1 MLGLP
6 SGSKLSRTRVQPK
19 QSLKTFRKH
28 RAERME
34 NFEWIRTSNT
44 GYVIAASKLNLVIGI
59 FLQKFFLIRPSKRKG
74 CKGEI
79 LAQNLQRAGFEV
91 VKCDK
96 HSSRVCNP
104 CARKIRNLRSLY
116 SFVHESIQGKITEF
130 TAATPPKSTSASKRL
145 LDTPERKSPIR
156 KSVRV
161 LSPATKTN
169 KGKSST

>member
-1 MLGLP
+1 M
-6 SGSKLSRTRVQPK
+6 
-19 QSLKTFRKH
+19 
-28 RAERME
+28 
-34 NFEWIRTSNT
+34 SNT
-44 GYVIAASKLNLVIGI
+44 GYIIAASKLNLVIAI
-59 FLQKFFLIRPSKRKG
+59 FLQKIFLIQPSKRKG

-79 LAQNLQRAGFEV
+79 FIAQNLLRAGFEV

-130 TAATPPKSTSASKRL
+130 TAVTPPKSTSANKRL

>member
-1 MLGLP
+1 MNPNEQCRLCNCSFKVKFGNTNIP
-6 SGSKLSRTRVQPK
+6 T
-19 QSLKTFRKH
+19 
-28 RAERME
+28 E
-34 NFEWIRTSNT
+34 NFFN
-44 GYVIAASKLNLVIGI
+44 
-59 FLQKFFLIRPSKRKG
+59 PSKRKG

-79 LAQNLQRAGFEV
+79 LTQNLQRAGFEV

-116 SFVHESIQGKITEF
+116 SFFHESIQGKITEF
-130 TAATPPKSTSASKRL
+130 IAATPPKSTSANKRL

-169 KGKSST
+169 KGKSSTKDNRKM

>member
-1 MLGLP
+1 MNPNEQCRLCNCSFKVKFGN
-6 SGSKLSRTRVQPK
+6 SNISK
-19 QSLKTFRKH
+19 
-28 RAERME
+28 E
-34 NFEWIRTSNT
+34 
-44 GYVIAASKLNLVIGI
+44 
-59 FLQKFFLIRPSKRKG
+59 KFFNRSKRKG

-96 HSSRVCNP
+96 HSSHVWNP

-116 SFVHESIQGKITEF
+116 SFVQESIQSKITEC
-130 TAATPPKSTSASKRL
+130 TAATPPKSTSANKRL

-156 KSVRV
+156 KLVRV

>member
-1 MLGLP
+1 MNPNEQCRLCNCSFKDKFGN
-6 SGSKLSRTRVQPK
+6 SHKST
-19 QSLKTFRKH
+19 
-28 RAERME
+28 E
-34 NFEWIRTSNT
+34 
-44 GYVIAASKLNLVIGI
+44 
-59 FLQKFFLIRPSKRKG
+59 KFFNPSKRKG

-116 SFVHESIQGKITEF
+116 SFVHESTQGKITEF
-130 TAATPPKSTSASKRL
+130 TAATPPKSTSANKRL

-156 KSVRV
+156 KLVRV

-169 KGKSST
+169 KGKSSTYKDNRKM

>member
-1 MLGLP
+1 MNPNEQWRLCNCSFKVKFGN
-6 SGSKLSRTRVQPK
+6 SNIST
-19 QSLKTFRKH
+19 
-28 RAERME
+28 E
-34 NFEWIRTSNT
+34 NFFN
-44 GYVIAASKLNLVIGI
+44 
-59 FLQKFFLIRPSKRKG
+59 PSQRKG

-116 SFVHESIQGKITEF
+116 SFVHESTQGKITEF
-130 TAATPPKSTSASKRL
+130 TAATPPKSTSALNKRL

-156 KSVRV
+156 KLVRV